1 MAAEVTDMSSE
12 EKLEEMRQELERLV
26 KLLRA
31 SIDSKTAGFKRI
43 NKEWNE
49 ALKELRRA
57 FKKAD
62 KFHKRYRK
70 TMSRLE
76 KMGYIIPP
84 APQPQEAPHRRA
96 SLDAVTPSAE
106 TRTSDMSLVMEL
118 RRAASSLYQI
128 QTADGVSGSGET
140 ADKLPAAEGRTPSLP
155 TVPEPT
161 AVSSEE
167 NLEEMRQELER
178 LVKLMRASIDS
189 KTAGF
194 KRINKEWGEAL
205 KELRRAFK
213 KAEKFHKRYRKT
225 MAHLEKMGYI
235 IPPAPQ
241 PQEAIHRRRASV
253 DVTTSSAETCTSD
266 TSLVI
271 ELRRAVSSLY
281 GIQSVDGVSAMSTD
295 TDKQRSTAAERA
307 STMSADRV
315 LAMST
320 DTDKQ
325 RSTAAEGASTMSA
338 DRVSAMSDDI
348 DRLSFA
354 TGRENPPFYD
364 DPDNLWLTW
373 PWMFT
378 KSRSGAK
385 DDSMHSDTTSLSS
398 TDSFA
403 TAVSELMD
411 LDDHHGESTAHEQ
424 ASEVI
429 LQSSASTQ
437 KKSKLQRLKKWIQ
450 RKGRSFC
457 NKIRCR

>member
-1 MAAEVTDMSSE
+1 M
-12 EKLEEMRQELERLV
+12 
-26 KLLRA
+26 
-31 SIDSKTAGFKRI
+31 
-43 NKEWNE
+43 
-49 ALKELRRA
+49 
-57 FKKAD
+57 
-62 KFHKRYRK
+62 
-70 TMSRLE
+70 
-76 KMGYIIPP
+76 
-84 APQPQEAPHRRA
+84 PQEQSCEFSICPAVFGHCELCISSCRRA
-96 SLDAVTPSAE
+96 SLDVTSSAE
-106 TRTSDMSLVMEL
+106 TRTSDVSLVMEL
-118 RRAASSLYQI
+118 RRAASSLYSI
-128 QTADGVSGSGET
+128 QTADGVSGRSET
-140 ADKLPAAEGRTPSLP
+140 ADKLPASEGRTPSLP
-155 TVPEPT
+155 TVLEPT

-225 MAHLEKMGYI
+225 MARLEMMGYI

-241 PQEAIHRRRASV
+241 PQEALHRRRASV

-281 GIQSVDGVSAMSTD
+281 GIQSMDGVS
-295 TDKQRSTAAERA
+295 
-307 STMSADRV
+307 
-315 LAMST
+315 AMST

-354 TGRENPPFYD
+354 TARENPHFYD

-373 PWMFT
+373 PWMFS
-378 KSRSGAK
+378 KSGSAAK
-385 DDSMHSDTTSLSS
+385 DDSVHSDTTSLSS

-411 LDDHHGESTAHEQ
+411 LDDHHGESTPQ
-424 ASEVI
+424 DQDSKVI